1 MIHNIRVWLLKIGK
15 RQRFSV
21 AAAIICS
28 YLFGI
33 TFLPYES
40 AVFHVIPLALL
51 TYIAVYFGI
60 LEDVE
65 RIEWIQLFILP
76 VYFVIAALFFY
87 YLLPVRLLTRVPF
100 TVVSFVFL
108 YALFLSENIFNVG
121 VERSLPLYRAAYSVI
136 NFIMLVVLLMVFTIL
151 YSFSFNLYMNA
162 LAGTFLL
169 FPLVFHGL
177 WIANPREVLEE
188 RIWKYAVVVTALL
201 GFGILIGSFLP
212 LRTNLYAILTVAMT
226 YFLVGITQ
234 EVLQDTAFR
243 TRIREYI
250 VVYSVLLVLIVLSMQ
265 L

>member
-136 NFIMLVVLLMVFTIL
+136 NFIMLVVLLMVFT
-151 YSFSFNLYMNA
+151 NLY
-162 LAGTFLL
+162 
-169 FPLVFHGL
+169 
-177 WIANPREVLEE
+177 
-188 RIWKYAVVVTALL
+188 
-201 GFGILIGSFLP
+201 
-212 LRTNLYAILTVAMT
+212 
-226 YFLVGITQ
+226 
-234 EVLQDTAFR
+234 
-243 TRIREYI
+243 
-250 VVYSVLLVLIVLSMQ
+250 
-265 L
+265 